1 MAAPLSSVIPV
12 QKDSSCLQNEWTLL
26 ELNAE
31 LIVPIELPNNKEN
44 NPQTPIILS
53 PDQVE
58 LGSLCFRD
66 DNKPVMI
73 IGSHELVGRIE
84 HLKEPFCVFE
94 KIYSEGG
101 ELEYKVV
108 GVMKKKLLFN
118 NYPKTIMKS

>member
-1 MAAPLSSVIPV
+1 MAAPLPTVILV

-31 LIVPIELPNNKEN
+31 LVVPVELPNKEN
-44 NPQTPIILS
+44 NPQTPILS

-58 LGSLCFRD
+58 LGSLSFRE

-73 IGSHELVGRIE
+73 IGSHELIGRTE
-84 HLKEPFCVFE
+84 NLKEPFCVFE
-94 KIYSEGG
+94 KIYSDGG

-108 GVMKKKLLFN
+108 GVIKKKLLFN